1 MRELFVR
8 ATPTQVQMTK
18 DTSRDGRDQF
28 SRRRVMDG
36 GVQMRSGVAVVKRI
50 ADETGVSPMDLPQLN
65 ETVDPDALDDLLES
79 VEQSNRDAWPVIAF
93 SYANRRVRLTAD
105 GRVTLSDPD
114 EPPAIDDWA
123 HVSDVD
129 VARENDATIRI
140 VSAIAAH
147 TDHDRA
153 YVRSAIADTIDLD
166 AVVRLN
172 AHRRN
177 GVPRSGATVAFSTLG
192 YDIVVRPNGTI
203 AAGSTLR
210 RLKRVGGNV
219 LVVGAVPD
227 DLVDVAS
234 TRLLG
239 DRGRDRRHLF
249 ALLDRDI
256 DAVCTRLSPDDASTA
271 RVVDYA
277 ATARS
282 AASAQPSIDTNTTPS
297 IVAEPD
303 DVEGLEEAIDSTLR
317 TITADE
323 TASGPATT
331 RLCVDSLRPII
342 EDRDIEVAERFLESV
357 CGSVKATSALGH
369 YVLPI
374 ERSSDAVRRLEASF
388 DATVELRVGDSG
400 AEQRWHLH
408 ESNYTTDWF
417 ALRDSR

>member
-1 MRELFVR
+1 
-8 ATPTQVQMTK
+8 MTK

-28 SRRRVMDG
+28 PHHRGIDG
-36 GVQMRSGVAVVKRI
+36 GMQMRSGVAVVKRI
-50 ADETGVSPMDLPQLN
+50 ADETGVSPMELPQLN
-65 ETVDPDALDDLLES
+65 ETVDPDALDALHDS
-79 VEQSNRDAWPVIAF
+79 VRGSNRGAGAVVTF
-93 SYANRRVRLTAD
+93 SYANRRVRITAD
-105 GRVTLSDPD
+105 GRVTTSSPD
-114 EPPAIDDWA
+114 EPPATDDWP

-129 VARENDATIRI
+129 VARENDAAVRI
-140 VSAIAAH
+140 VSAVAAH
-147 TDHDRA
+147 TDHDRT

-172 AHRRN
+172 ERRRN
-177 GVPRSGATVAFSTLG
+177 GTPRSGATVAFSTLG
-192 YDIVVRPNGTI
+192 YDVVVRPDGTI

-239 DRGRDRRHLF
+239 NCGRDRCRLF

-256 DAVCTRLSPDDASTA
+256 DAVCTRLSPGDASTA
-271 RVVDYA
+271 HVVDYA

-282 AASAQPSIDTNTTPS
+282 AASAQPGVDTETMPS
-297 IVAEPD
+297 IVSEPD
-303 DVEGLEEAIDSTLR
+303 DIDALEEAIDSTLR
-317 TITADE
+317 TITAAE
-323 TASGPATT
+323 TESSPATT

-357 CGSVKATSALGH
+357 CGSVKAVSALGH

-374 ERSSDAVRRLEASF
+374 ERSSDAVRRLEALF
-388 DATVELRVGDSG
+388 DATVELRVGEFG

-408 ESNYTTDWF
+408 ESDYTTDWF

>member
-1 MRELFVR
+1 
-8 ATPTQVQMTK
+8 
-18 DTSRDGRDQF
+18 
-28 SRRRVMDG
+28 MDG
-36 GVQMRSGVAVVKRI
+36 GVQMRSGVAVVKRV
-50 ADETGVSPMDLPQLN
+50 ADETDVSPIELPQLN

-79 VEQSNRDAWPVIAF
+79 VGRSNRGAWPLITF
-93 SYANRRVRLTAD
+93 SYANRRVRMTAD

-114 EPPAIDDWA
+114 ELPPTDDWA

-129 VARENDATIRI
+129 VARENDTTVRI
-140 VSAIAAH
+140 VSAVAAH

-172 AHRRN
+172 ERRRN
-177 GVPRSGATVAFSTLG
+177 DAPRSGATVAFSTLG
-192 YDIVVRPNGTI
+192 YDVVVRPDGTI

-239 DRGRDRRHLF
+239 DRGRDRRRLF

-256 DAVCTRLSPDDASTA
+256 DAVCTRLSPGDATA
-271 RVVDYA
+271 AHVVDYA

-282 AASAQPSIDTNTTPS
+282 AASAQPSIDTDTTPR
-297 IVAEPD
+297 IAAEPD
-303 DVEGLEEAIDSTLR
+303 DIDGLEDAIDSTLR
-317 TITADE
+317 TITAAE
-323 TASGPATT
+323 TESNPAET
-331 RLCVDSLRPII
+331 RLCVDSLRPIL
-342 EDRDIEVAERFLESV
+342 EDQDAEVTERFLESV
-357 CGSVKATSALGH
+357 CQSVKAVSALGH

-374 ERSSDAVRRLEASF
+374 ERSSDTVGQLEALF
-388 DATVELRVGDSG
+388 DATVELRVGESG
-400 AEQRWHLH
+400 PEQRWHLH
-408 ESNYTTDWF
+408 ESDYTTDWF